1 MMKTRIFYF
10 VCIVFLATA
19 CKKRDIFPMPQPVD
33 PSTPE
38 MIYQDLNNKTVKYGQ
53 ADVSIDLN
61 QDGKKDIWF
70 GTLLVGDHILKLD
83 RVQFLA
89 YTNIYTRLAVN
100 INEHTPRFSN
110 GDVIPIENFNGYEWW
125 GFTELNLVEKVIPD
139 LNPFF
144 WRGTWFD
151 VKRKYIGVQ
160 VTVNNQPYNGW
171 VEISHDPVTETVV
184 LHKSAVCK
192 IPQTAVKAGQ

>member
-1 MMKTRIFYF
+1 MKTRILYF
-10 VCIVFLATA
+10 VCLVVFATA
-19 CKKRDIFPMPQPVD
+19 CKEKDVFPMPHPVD

-89 YTNIYTRLAVN
+89 YTNIYTRLAVD
-100 INEHTPRFSN
+100 INEHTPRFSH
-110 GDVIPIENFNGYEWW
+110 GDVIPVDNFNGYEWW
-125 GFTELNLVEKVIPD
+125 GFTELNLVEKVIPAA
-139 LNPFF
+139 NPFF
-144 WRGTWFD
+144 WRGTWYD
-151 VKRKYIGVQ
+151 VKRKYIAVQ

-171 VEISHDPVTETVV
+171 VEISHDPVSETVV

-192 IPQTAVKAGQ
+192 IPQTAVRAGL